1 MDKNDIIKILKDNE
15 LTEDEI
21 IIRVIGNTDI
31 YDKSREGYLKLG
43 AQILM
48 ENKIEFILNSL
59 LKSNIVGIKRRGDL
73 MEKEYF
79 YKYGFLF

>member
-73 MEKEYF
+73 MEKEY
-79 YKYGFLF
+79 YYLK

>member
-15 LTEDEI
+15 LTEEEI
-21 IIRVIGNTDI
+21 INRIIGATDI

-59 LKSNIVGIKRRGDL
+59 LKSNIVGIKQKGDL
-73 MEKEYF
+73 MEKEY
-79 YKYGFLF
+79 YYLK